1 MEGVVKSD
9 DVMSQILSGKIQP
22 TDTVENVMVKGFK
35 VVSVYTGMIL
45 ENKCRRQITVVWKYF
60 VSKKFSWTTKSTKKI
75 TRKILN
81 TRIITTKFI
90 YVTAIQYLNTIY
102 INFKTTASG

>member
-22 TDTVENVMVKGFK
+22 TDTVENMMVKGFK

-60 VSKKFSWTTKSTKKI
+60 VSKKFLWTTKCTK
-75 TRKILN
+75 N
-81 TRIITTKFI
+81 FNSQIITTKFI